1 MLLGLGLQH
10 KSVEDL
16 EKDLDLPASQL
27 LGLFV
32 KIIRKLVTFLNEV
45 MEKDV
50 EKTMVE
56 RQDIE
61 LVPAAQSIDEELVRV
76 EMYWEDLTLKEGDT
90 WAETQHSLH

>member
-32 KIIRKLVTFLNEV
+32 KIIRKLVTFFNEV

-61 LVPAAQSIDEELVRV
+61 LVPAAQSIDEELVRG
-76 EMYWEDLTLKEGDT
+76 EMYWRT
-90 WAETQHSLH
+90 